1 MSRKPSFVN
10 PFGRVTRKST
20 VSFWPKDEAA
30 SPLDLNVPTMDR
42 THPPQV
48 TSNHRGERVS
58 QNQAPPPRSF
68 LDVDLTGASR
78 FDTFGVQATP
88 APPQRSR
95 YRDAGVQTEP
105 ESKPDHVAPLRRGSL
120 PRLKEAGRM
129 FLFDKVLGRWAKTK
143 RGPEPTM

>member
-1 MSRKPSFVN
+1 MN

-20 VSFWPKDEAA
+20 VSLWPKDEAA
-30 SPLDLNVPTMDR
+30 SPLDINVP
-42 THPPQV
+42 
-48 TSNHRGERVS
+48 TSNHRGERAS
-58 QNQAPPPRSF
+58 QNQAPMQRSF
-68 LDVDLTGASR
+68 LDVDLTEASR

-95 YRDAGVQTEP
+95 YRDAGIQTDP

-129 FLFDKVLGRWAKTK
+129 FLFDKVLDRKSTRLNSSHSGESRMPSSA
-143 RGPEPTM
+143 